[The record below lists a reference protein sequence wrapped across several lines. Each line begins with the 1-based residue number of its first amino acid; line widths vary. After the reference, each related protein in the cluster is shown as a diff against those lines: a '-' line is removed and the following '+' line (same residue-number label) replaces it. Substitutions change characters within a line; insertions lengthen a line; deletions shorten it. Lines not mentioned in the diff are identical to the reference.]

1 MPAYVCH
8 LSLMKIDFERITSAL
23 DHTYKPCNPRA
34 REIKNIRDIKCSQS
48 SSDWSGKERA
58 VEVEASRGSCSLW
71 ALRGLIQHFVWSL
84 SGFSP
89 TFTFP
94 LSFPAPKAHT
104 GTKAK
109 VSEGWGC
116 DAGLE
121 GVDPLGGPDGGPS
134 SFFFSPNPH
143 SEWAQRGES
152 PQSNTH
158 ERVYC
163 EWWAL
168 LQ

>member
-1 MPAYVCH
+1 MVLIVFC
-8 LSLMKIDFERITSAL
+8 IIQ
-23 DHTYKPCNPRA
+23 
-34 REIKNIRDIKCSQS
+34 NIRRSKVFQKIK
-48 SSDWSGKERA
+48 WHRLIWKERNGWIG
-58 VEVEASRGSCSLW
+58 VEMSRCPESAQCLERW
-71 ALRGLIQHFVWSL
+71 VWSSIL
-84 SGFSP
+84 SEWLVSGFSP

-94 LSFPAPKAHT
+94 LSFPAPKSHT

-121 GVDPLGGPDGGPS
+121 GVDPLGGPDRGPS
-134 SFFFSPNPH
+134 FFSFLFFFSNPL

-163 EWWAL
+163 ERWAL